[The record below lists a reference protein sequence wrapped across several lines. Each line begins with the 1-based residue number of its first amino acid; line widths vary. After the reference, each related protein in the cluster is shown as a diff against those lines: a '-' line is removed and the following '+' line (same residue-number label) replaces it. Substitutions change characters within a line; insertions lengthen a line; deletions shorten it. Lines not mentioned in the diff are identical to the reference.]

1 MKYDVAVIGGGPAGM
16 AAALSAKK
24 QNANVIIIERDN
36 SLGGILNQCIHNGF
50 GLHYFKEEL
59 TGPEYAQRFIDEIK
73 GENIDIML
81 NSFVLNINA
90 DKKLFV
96 VSADRGVVEIEA
108 QAIVLAMGCRERTA
122 GAIGIPGLRP
132 SGIWTAGMAQRLC
145 NIEGKMIGRNIVIL
159 GSGDIGLIMARRMTF
174 EGAKVK
180 MVCELMPYS
189 GGLKRNI
196 VQCLNDFDIPLYF
209 STTITKV
216 VGDKRVEGVFIAT
229 VDEKRKVKKET
240 ERFVECDTLLLSV
253 GLLPENDLVND
264 IGMEMSAITGGAIVD
279 EYRQT
284 SINGIFSCG
293 NVLHVHDL
301 VDNVSEEALIAGE
314 NAGKYVIG
322 DTNEIK
328 RQLKVIAGKGVR
340 YVLPQIINGANG
352 DVKLF
357 FRTDNIYKAPKAVV
371 RCGDKQIAYRK
382 SMIMTPGEMESFIIK
397 KEDINEDI
405 IVELM

>member
-132 SGIWTAGMAQRLC
+132 SGIWTA
-145 NIEGKMIGRNIVIL
+145 
-159 GSGDIGLIMARRMTF
+159 
-174 EGAKVK
+174 
-180 MVCELMPYS
+180 
-189 GGLKRNI
+189 
-196 VQCLNDFDIPLYF
+196 
-209 STTITKV
+209 
-216 VGDKRVEGVFIAT
+216 
-229 VDEKRKVKKET
+229 
-240 ERFVECDTLLLSV
+240 
-253 GLLPENDLVND
+253 
-264 IGMEMSAITGGAIVD
+264 
-279 EYRQT
+279 
-284 SINGIFSCG
+284 
-293 NVLHVHDL
+293 
-301 VDNVSEEALIAGE
+301 
-314 NAGKYVIG
+314 
-322 DTNEIK
+322 
-328 RQLKVIAGKGVR
+328 
-340 YVLPQIINGANG
+340 
-352 DVKLF
+352 
-357 FRTDNIYKAPKAVV
+357 
-371 RCGDKQIAYRK
+371 
-382 SMIMTPGEMESFIIK
+382 
-397 KEDINEDI
+397 
-405 IVELM
+405 

>member
-1 MKYDVAVIGGGPAGM
+1 
-16 AAALSAKK
+16 
-24 QNANVIIIERDN
+24 
-36 SLGGILNQCIHNGF
+36 
-50 GLHYFKEEL
+50 
-59 TGPEYAQRFIDEIK
+59 
-73 GENIDIML
+73 
-81 NSFVLNINA
+81 
-90 DKKLFV
+90 
-96 VSADRGVVEIEA
+96 
-108 QAIVLAMGCRERTA
+108 
-122 GAIGIPGLRP
+122 
-132 SGIWTAGMAQRLC
+132 QRLC

-314 NAGKYVIG
+314 NG